1 MISHPSGEND
11 MEFKEQKRQDFFSS
25 QNIGKILLFT
35 ILVFFSGVL
44 QSSLFPAL
52 TMLPASPDLVLLSVI
67 GLAVY
72 DGERSGAIAGIG
84 GGILVEALGGGA
96 HILLFPLFYML
107 CGYIFG
113 IVSRIFLNR
122 NFVSWLLYILIGI
135 SLRAALAL
143 VHLIFTE
150 VDMTVYAVLT
160 EVIIPEYFVTL
171 ICAVPI
177 YFLVRAT
184 CRPFHKKIEME

>member
-1 MISHPSGEND
+1 
-11 MEFKEQKRQDFFSS
+11 MEFKEQKRHDLFSS
-25 QNIGKILLFT
+25 YNIGRILLFSL
-35 ILVFFSGVL
+35 LVFLAGVM

-67 GLAVY
+67 GLGVY

-84 GGILVEALGGGA
+84 GGVLVEALGGGA

-122 NFVSWLLYILIGI
+122 NFISWLLYILIGI
-135 SLRAALAL
+135 SLRAALGL
-143 VHLIFTE
+143 VHSIFTE
-150 VDMTVYAVLT
+150 LDVTVYLILT
-160 EVIIPEYFVTL
+160 EVIIPEYFITL
-171 ICAVPI
+171 VCAVPM
-177 YFLVRAT
+177 YFIVRAVS
-184 CRPFHKKIEME
+184 RPFHKKIEME